1 MEVKMTKCPK
11 CNSSNVFTKKG
22 SGVGFDAVIWVG
34 LGIGMKSTSEWVTYL
49 CVECG
54 YFENYLVHQDWL
66 NKIKME
72 PEKHNWRKSE

>member
-34 LGIGMKSTSEWVTYL
+34 LGIGMKSTSDWVTYL

-54 YFENYLVHQDWL
+54 YFENYHGSPRLVEQDQDGT
-66 NKIKME
+66 
-72 PEKHNWRKSE
+72 RKT